1 VLDHIAAQLVADR
14 ISVPAGLVQQP
25 LHPIG
30 RELTSVLSQVPAVL
44 AVDLAEQPLQ
54 VGQGPATRLRP
65 SKPTSDPCMQRAQLS
80 TPYLDLD
87 RIDVWHLSHP
97 AS

>member
-30 RELTSVLSQVPAVL
+30 RELTSVLSQLPAVL
-44 AVDLAEQPLQ
+44 AVDLAEQTLQ
-54 VGQGPATRLRP
+54 VGQCPATRLRP
-65 SKPTSDPCMQRAQLS
+65 SKPTSDPCM
-80 TPYLDLD
+80 
-87 RIDVWHLSHP
+87 
-97 AS
+97 